1 MFRFFVKTEWR
12 DLNLSWILIALILS
26 TNVLADDGR
35 LKPIVLGALELH
47 DAGYSDEKAA
57 LFSDRFSQLESVLG
71 NSKTYLWVTRDDE
84 VILDSAQSAACELLG
99 DRCLLNEVS
108 EAIATVPSVDETQE
122 GFSTLSVKLDDTTY
136 QIIFVSDTDEYRNG
150 RAILAFQ
157 AFTKLF
163 INRQVN
169 FSSPIPEWLRE
180 GQEEYLSK
188 AILSS
193 MRLETGNS
201 FGSYHNQVTS
211 DIAGRVIDNAP
222 LSVLESNYL
231 DISSAAIIRLVH
243 DYGMRSVFI
252 SFYDMHQSG
261 LTWDETF
268 YRSFNIT
275 PTDFSKSLESQIEN
289 GLDLGALREP
299 NDLIDALEEPW
310 RSNETS
316 ARALFDIS
324 PFKLLHVMEYSKTEG
339 CPHTITISS
348 YEYGDF
354 NGDGYED
361 IVLGIEEYDGYNQH
375 VDPMCSA
382 PTHVVVIYGSETN
395 ASPDLSII
403 DSDALG
409 NRDSV
414 VADVNG
420 DGIDDVLVV
429 GAFHKDGSE
438 GAYQADSPPISAMNL
453 YLGSTEGLLKSTA
466 DVDNQTNLDL
476 GDMRAEFATHGDLDG
491 DGVEEF
497 FFYGI
502 GDGDP
507 WPQPIVIDCP
517 GICVAKYP
525 SGFNYTTYPALS
537 GVAIYNGAL
546 LDIDRD
552 SDLDILINIEVDS
565 QYDMG
570 EPFAS
575 KRYSHAVYL
584 QRDGIFDMS
593 LPPDEL
599 ALGFRLDNN
608 TIPPIPDDDR
618 ILDIDATHY
627 WESEVI
633 DLTGDGVDELVTL
646 ENNQFHV
653 LNPRFLI
660 SVYSHDIDSDVYSLT
675 AQQPG
680 DTKAQHDQN
689 LVFRDLNGDTRL
701 DIISTLSPK
710 PDYRDT
716 IAIHENIGSSWSLST
731 KGFNTFMEEN
741 MCNKIYTPDFDNDG
755 NLDVVV
761 ACVRRDQL
769 EIYFAGNQLTA
780 DRDRDGIPDELEIK
794 NGTNP
799 NLADSDSDGVIDNI
813 DMFPVDSLEQIDTD
827 SDGIGNNADTDDDGD
842 GLSDSQEAIYGT
854 NPLLKDTDSDGYT
867 DTEETA
873 AGTDPLDANSIPSKG
888 LPIWLIKAAKDKMEQ
903 DTTN

>member
-1 MFRFFVKTEWR
+1 
-12 DLNLSWILIALILS
+12 
-26 TNVLADDGR
+26 
-35 LKPIVLGALELH
+35 
-47 DAGYSDEKAA
+47 
-57 LFSDRFSQLESVLG
+57 
-71 NSKTYLWVTRDDE
+71 
-84 VILDSAQSAACELLG
+84 
-99 DRCLLNEVS
+99 
-108 EAIATVPSVDETQE
+108 
-122 GFSTLSVKLDDTTY
+122 
-136 QIIFVSDTDEYRNG
+136 
-150 RAILAFQ
+150 
-157 AFTKLF
+157 
-163 INRQVN
+163 
-169 FSSPIPEWLRE
+169 
-180 GQEEYLSK
+180 
-188 AILSS
+188 
-193 MRLETGNS
+193 
-201 FGSYHNQVTS
+201 
-211 DIAGRVIDNAP
+211 
-222 LSVLESNYL
+222 
-231 DISSAAIIRLVH
+231 
-243 DYGMRSVFI
+243 
-252 SFYDMHQSG
+252 
-261 LTWDETF
+261 
-268 YRSFNIT
+268 
-275 PTDFSKSLESQIEN
+275 
-289 GLDLGALREP
+289 
-299 NDLIDALEEPW
+299 
-310 RSNETS
+310 
-316 ARALFDIS
+316 
-324 PFKLLHVMEYSKTEG
+324 
-339 CPHTITISS
+339 
-348 YEYGDF
+348 
-354 NGDGYED
+354 
-361 IVLGIEEYDGYNQH
+361 
-375 VDPMCSA
+375 
-382 PTHVVVIYGSETN
+382 
-395 ASPDLSII
+395 
-403 DSDALG
+403 
-409 NRDSV
+409 
-414 VADVNG
+414 
-420 DGIDDVLVV
+420 
-429 GAFHKDGSE
+429 
-438 GAYQADSPPISAMNL
+438 
-453 YLGSTEGLLKSTA
+453 
-466 DVDNQTNLDL
+466 
-476 GDMRAEFATHGDLDG
+476 
-491 DGVEEF
+491 
-497 FFYGI
+497 
-502 GDGDP
+502 
-507 WPQPIVIDCP
+507 
-517 GICVAKYP
+517 
-525 SGFNYTTYPALS
+525 
-537 GVAIYNGAL
+537 
-546 LDIDRD
+546 
-552 SDLDILINIEVDS
+552 
-565 QYDMG
+565 
-570 EPFAS
+570 
-575 KRYSHAVYL
+575 
-584 QRDGIFDMS
+584 MS